1 MTLEVENYFK
11 NKKKL
16 ASQLAMSRFGVE
28 IKRILI
34 LTITAVN

>member
-1 MTLEVENYFK
+1 MTLEVENYF
-11 NKKKL
+11 NRKKL